1 MLTSCQGCFLGDA
14 MSSFLVDFA
23 TDGTVEGWPAYDAS
37 KNVVEY
43 LHFEDAAEVDTLDAA
58 KAAAWEGYWTP

>member
-1 MLTSCQGCFLGDA
+1 